1 MAGANPP
8 ITYILPDE
16 GWAPLLEIIVRE
28 CPAASV
34 IEVNTAGMQALAER
48 MLQEVG
54 RQDVTVALRPPRG
67 RAPTQPA
74 GPPDRP
80 GGRP

>member
-1 MAGANPP
+1 MP

-28 CPAASV
+28 APNAAV
-34 IEVNTAGMQALAER
+34 IEVNTVGMQALAER

-54 RQDVTVALRPPRG
+54 RQDVYCFLTS
-67 RAPTQPA
+67 
-74 GPPDRP
+74 
-80 GGRP
+80 

>member
-1 MAGANPP
+1 MPGPVSP
-8 ITYILPDE
+8 ITYILPDA

-28 CPAASV
+28 APSGAI

-54 RQDVTVALRPPRG
+54 RQDVTVALCPPRG
-67 RAPTQPA
+67 RAPAHPA
-74 GPPDRP
+74 GPAERP
-80 GGRP
+80 